1 MTVFLLI
8 LKILGITLLVIIG
21 IILLLV
27 LMILYIP
34 VRYKVSAQIPENDI
48 KSSNGSAYIRYLHL
62 IRIWLSYG
70 QTGFEYRLKVLC
82 FKINLNK
89 DVKESADEHT
99 EVPVTESEPAAP
111 VIREVKTKKEYVKNK
126 ENNDNNVNTNNLI
139 DKESL
144 KNKHKTKK
152 KKAKTGKKDKHDF
165 KKLWNEIKFYYKML
179 KDEGNKDAFRHCMK
193 RLKKLLKHYMPRKA
207 KGYVTYGLTD
217 PANTGLITGF
227 LSIFPFMYTGEFTVN
242 PDFNFDRNYVC
253 GDLLIKGHIRA
264 VHLLNML
271 ISVYFN
277 KDVKR
282 FIKLMK
288 RHKLK
293 EE

>member
-8 LKILGITLLVIIG
+8 LKIIGIALLVIIG
-21 IILLLV
+21 IILLLI

-34 VRYKVSAQIPENDI
+34 VRYKVSTRIPENDI

-99 EVPVTESEPAAP
+99 EVPVTKSEPA
-111 VIREVKTKKEYVKNK
+111 
-126 ENNDNNVNTNNLI
+126 DNVNNNNKI

-152 KKAKTGKKDKHDF
+152 KKDKTGKKDKHDF

-207 KGYVTYGLTD
+207 KGYVQYGLTD

-227 LSIFPFMYTGEFTVN
+227 LSIFPFMYKGEFKVN
-242 PDFNFDRNYVC
+242 PDFNFDRNYIC
-253 GDLLIKGHIRA
+253 GDLNIKGHIRA
-264 VHLLNML
+264 LHLLNAS
-271 ISVYFN
+271 ISIYFN

-288 RHKLK
+288 KQKLK